1 MTAVV
6 KVGFREGTR
15 KQSMFER
22 FLAKGDKEARL
33 YASRAGLSKNTVSNW
48 LVTFRK
54 MQKAKPK
61 AAKKAGNGAAK
72 KVVAKKAG
80 NGAAKKAKAEQVAAV

>member
-61 AAKKAGNGAAK
+61 AAKKANGVAK
-72 KVVAKKAG
+72 KVVAKKV
-80 NGAAKKAKAEQVAAV
+80 NGAAKKAKAEQVAAA